1 METNKIADINEII
14 PIFLEN
20 DGFAIAGH
28 INPDTDAIGSS
39 LALGLALKKLG
50 KRANVFLEPFNE
62 KNMIIPGQELICN
75 TPQEAT
81 VFVAL
86 DCADIERLCDP
97 FSIMKDAPITVSID
111 HHSSHVPFAQYVY
124 LDGQA
129 SSTCE
134 MVYRIVS
141 QMLDIDSDIASAI
154 YAGLLTDT
162 GGFQHNCTSAE
173 TMRIAGELLEKNI
186 PFNDI
191 YRELLKKRSLVESD
205 VLRTALNNMVLHND
219 GRVAI
224 SSISSEEM
232 ESIGAEGFD
241 TDGISSYLLNI
252 RGVAASAF
260 LYEKEQGTVK
270 ASMRSTHIDIS
281 KIAMSFGGGGHKQA
295 GGCTIQASLN
305 EACESVSHAIC
316 SVTEKI

>member
-1 METNKIADINEII
+1 METNKIAELNEII
-14 PIFLEN
+14 TIILEN

-39 LALGLALKKLG
+39 LALGLALRKLG
-50 KRANVFLEPFNE
+50 KRANVFLGPFNE
-62 KNMIIPGQELICN
+62 KNLIIPGQELICN
-75 TPQEAT
+75 TPREAT
-81 VFVAL
+81 VFIAL
-86 DCADIERLCDP
+86 DCADVKRLGDP
-97 FSIMKDAPITVSID
+97 FSIMKDSLITICID
-111 HHSSHVPFAQYVY
+111 HHKSHIPFSQHLY

-141 QMLDIDSDIASAI
+141 QMLDIDADIASAI

-173 TMRIAGELLEKNI
+173 TMRIAGKLLEKDI

-191 YRELLKKRSLVESD
+191 YRELMKKRSVVESN
-205 VLRTALNNMVLHND
+205 VLRTALNNMVLLGN

-232 ESIGAEGFD
+232 ESIGAEAFD
-241 TDGISSYLLNI
+241 TDGISAHLLNI

-260 LYEKEQGTVK
+260 LYEKNQGAVK
-270 ASMRSTHIDIS
+270 ASMRSIDLDIS

-295 GGCTIQASLN
+295 GGCTIQASLK
-305 EACESVSHAIC
+305 EACEVVSNAIC

>member
-1 METNKIADINEII
+1 METNKIAELNEII
-14 PIFLEN
+14 SIFLEN

-39 LALGLALKKLG
+39 LALGMSLRKLG
-50 KRANVFLEPFNE
+50 KNANVFLEPFNE

-97 FSIMKDAPITVSID
+97 FSVMKGAAISVCID

-141 QMLDIDSDIASAI
+141 QMLDIDADIASAI

-173 TMRIAGELLEKNI
+173 TMRIAGKLLEKDI

-191 YRELLKKRSLVESD
+191 YRELLKKRSVVESN
-205 VLRTALNNMVLHND
+205 VLRTALNNMVLHDN

-232 ESIGAEGFD
+232 ESIGAEAFD
-241 TDGISSYLLNI
+241 TDGISAYLLNI
-252 RGVAASAF
+252 RGVEASAF
-260 LYEKEQGTVK
+260 LYEKTQAMVK

-305 EACESVSHAIC
+305 EACESVSNAIC

>member
-1 METNKIADINEII
+1 METNKIAEINEII
-14 PIFLEN
+14 AIFLEN

-39 LALGLALKKLG
+39 LALGLALRKLG
-50 KRANVFLEPFNE
+50 KRVNVYLEPFNE

-81 VFVAL
+81 VFIAL
-86 DCADIERLCDP
+86 DCADVKRLGDP
-97 FSIMKDAPITVSID
+97 FSIMKDSLITICID
-111 HHSSHVPFAQYVY
+111 HHKSHIPFTQYLY

-141 QMLDIDSDIASAI
+141 QMVDIDVNIASAI

-162 GGFQHNCTSAE
+162 GGFMHNSTSAE
-173 TMRIAGELLEKNI
+173 TMRIAGDLLERNI

-191 YRELLKKRSLVESD
+191 YRKLLKKRSVVESN
-205 VLRTALNNMVLHND
+205 VLRTALNNMKLHNN

-232 ESIGAEGFD
+232 KSINAESFD
-241 TDGISSYLLNI
+241 TDGISEYLLNI
-252 RGVAASAF
+252 EGVAASAF
-260 LYEKEQGTVK
+260 LYEKVHGTVK

-281 KIAMSFGGGGHKQA
+281 KTAIAFGGGGHKQA
-295 GGCTIQASLN
+295 GGCTIQASID
-305 EACESVSHAIC
+305 EAYESVSHAIC
-316 SVTEKI
+316 SATEEI